1 MEFTQFCDII
11 KNILH
16 KKKDISLE
24 QCLYSDL
31 ELCSLDMM
39 ILIIEIEKAS
49 GKQIDVS
56 SIKKDMT
63 VNDLLCLINE

>member
-1 MEFTQFCDII
+1 MKFMQFCDII
-11 KNILH
+11 ESILH

-39 ILIIEIEKAS
+39 VLIVEIEKAS
-49 GKQIDVS
+49 GKRIDVS
-56 SIKKDMT
+56 SMKKDMT
-63 VNDLLCLINE
+63 VNDLLCLINK